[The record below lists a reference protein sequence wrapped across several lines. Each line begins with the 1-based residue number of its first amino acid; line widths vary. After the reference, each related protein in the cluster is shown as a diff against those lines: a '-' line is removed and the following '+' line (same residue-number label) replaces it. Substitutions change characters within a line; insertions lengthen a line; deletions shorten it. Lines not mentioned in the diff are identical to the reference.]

1 MKMSKNNNPVSIV
14 VHINEELQQEQIE
27 RLETSLG
34 SDAGV
39 KKVHVN
45 RNRRHLI
52 LVDYMPGVIHARQ
65 VINYVKN
72 KGYNAVLVGM
82 I

>member
-1 MKMSKNNNPVSIV
+1 MSKNNNPVGIV
-14 VHINEELQQEQIE
+14 VHIHEELQQEQIDM
-27 RLETSLG
+27 LETSLG

-45 RNRRHLI
+45 RTRKHLI
-52 LVDYMPGVIHARQ
+52 LVDYMPGIIHARQ
-65 VINYVKN
+65 VIEYVKN

>member
-1 MKMSKNNNPVSIV
+1 MRKNEHSVGVV
-14 VHINEELQQEQIE
+14 VHIDEELHQEQIDK
-27 RLETSLG
+27 LETSLG

-39 KKVHVN
+39 QKVQVN
-45 RNRRHLI
+45 RKRKHLI
-52 LVDYMPGVIHARQ
+52 LVDYFPSMINARQ
-65 VINYVKN
+65 LLSYVKN

>member
-1 MKMSKNNNPVSIV
+1 MNNNNHVGII
-14 VHINEELQQEQIE
+14 VHINEKLEHEQINK
-27 RLETSLG
+27 LETSLG

-39 KKVHVN
+39 KEAHIN
-45 RNRRHLI
+45 RDRSHLM
-52 LVDYMPGVIHARQ
+52 LVDYMPHMITARE

-72 KGYNAVLVGM
+72 KGYNAVLVGG

>member
-1 MKMSKNNNPVSIV
+1 MRINNNPVGIV

-27 RLETSLG
+27 KLETSLG

-39 KKVHVN
+39 KKVHIN
-45 RNRRHLI
+45 RSRKHLI
-52 LVDYMPGVIHARQ
+52 LVDYIPGIIHARQ
-65 VINYVKN
+65 VIDYVKN

>member
-1 MKMSKNNNPVSIV
+1 MSKNNKPVGIV
-14 VHINEELQQEQIE
+14 VHINEELQQEQIDK
-27 RLETSLG
+27 LETSLG

-39 KKVHVN
+39 QRVHVN
-45 RNRRHLI
+45 RKRKHLI
-52 LVDYMPGVIHARQ
+52 LVDYLPSVIHARQ

>member
-1 MKMSKNNNPVSIV
+1 MRKNDNPVGVV
-14 VHINEELQQEQIE
+14 VHINEELQQEQIDK
-27 RLETSLG
+27 LETSLG

-39 KKVHVN
+39 QKVRVN
-45 RNRRHLI
+45 RKKKHLI
-52 LVDYMPGVIHARQ
+52 LVDYIPSVINARQ
-65 VINYVKN
+65 LINYVKN

>member
-1 MKMSKNNNPVSIV
+1 MRKNDNPVGVV
-14 VHINEELQQEQIE
+14 VHIDEDLQQEQIDN
-27 RLETSLG
+27 LETSLG

-39 KKVHVN
+39 RKVRVN
-45 RNRRHLI
+45 RKKKHLI
-52 LVDYMPGVIHARQ
+52 LVDYIPSVINARQ
-65 VINYVKN
+65 LISYVKN